1 MDPRFIPI
9 GRVVAPWGI
18 RGEVKVEVQTDFP
31 DRFSCD
37 EILYLRG
44 RAVTIKSSRYRGNTV
59 ILKLDTIDSRNAAE
73 LIRGACLEVPST
85 ELKPLP
91 KGEYYRFQLLGLE
104 VQNTEGKLLGQVS
117 DVIQTG
123 SNDVYE
129 ISSDT
134 GKFLI
139 PATDE
144 VIKSIDL
151 DKRRMVI
158 ELLKGLI

>member
-1 MDPRFIPI
+1 MEPQFIPI

-31 DRFSCD
+31 DRFSCG
-37 EILYLRG
+37 EILYLQG

-104 VQNTEGKLLGQVS
+104 VQSTEGNLLGIIS
-117 DVIQTG
+117 NVIPTG

-134 GKFLI
+134 GVFLI

-144 VIKSIDL
+144 VIKSIDI
-151 DKRRMVI
+151 DKGCMII
-158 ELLKGLI
+158 EILKGLF